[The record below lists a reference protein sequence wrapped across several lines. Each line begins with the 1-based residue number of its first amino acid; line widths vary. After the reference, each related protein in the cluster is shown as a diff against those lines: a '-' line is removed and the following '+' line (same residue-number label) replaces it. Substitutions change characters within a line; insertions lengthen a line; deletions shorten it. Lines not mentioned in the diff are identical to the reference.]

1 MSGGN
6 GSIKLFKVFG
16 IRVGVDVSWFVIL
29 FLAIFWLSGVFKSV
43 LSGDGTVAY
52 LAAVATALLFFGS
65 LLAHE
70 FGHAIAARRAGIGVP
85 RIDLWMLGGLA
96 RMDRDSN
103 TPGEEIKIAL
113 AGPAVSLLLAVG
125 CFGLAAAIEGP
136 QPAINAVAL
145 TGDSPVNPVFLV
157 LTFLATMNAVILA
170 FNLLPAW
177 PLDGGRVARAVAW
190 KLTGSRLRGTLI
202 SANLGKG
209 LALLLGGLGLWQ
221 VLAGDL
227 GGLWWILLAFFIGSA
242 ARQAVAQTQVTE
254 SLAGRNVIDVMDRH
268 PVTLPASVDV
278 VRADEEWFRRYGWS
292 WFPVVDESGRFLG
305 IAREQEVRPASE
317 RPGLGSPP
325 LISEMI
331 DPGSGQEW
339 RVDETEPLESLL
351 GSEALARHGALM
363 AVDESGV
370 LRGVI
375 TVEQVRA
382 ALKPSAM

>member
-85 RIDLWMLGGLA
+85 R
-96 RMDRDSN
+96 
-103 TPGEEIKIAL
+103 
-113 AGPAVSLLLAVG
+113 
-125 CFGLAAAIEGP
+125 AIEGP

-339 RVDETEPLESLL
+339 RVAETEPLESLL